1 MEKHSGIMLPMRT
14 IAGKDATKA
23 MSEII
28 AKLHEYAGEEN
39 DVKKSIEMED
49 VAIVAMRIQELLYYA
64 NTHLD
69 KPLTFSKCDEDNHR
83 MFLKLRKSR
92 VAKLGIVNEEF

>member
-1 MEKHSGIMLPMRT
+1 MIENSAILLPMRT

-23 MSEII
+23 MSEVI
-28 AKLHEYAGEEN
+28 AKLHQYAAEEK

-49 VAIVAMRIQELLYYA
+49 VTHVAMRIQELLYYA

-69 KPLTFSKCDEDNHR
+69 KPLEFSKCDEDNHR
-83 MFLKLRKSR
+83 MFLKLRRDR
-92 VAKLGIVNEEF
+92 VARLGIVNEEF

>member
-1 MEKHSGIMLPMRT
+1 MEKHYGKMIPMRT

-23 MSEII
+23 MTEVIT
-28 AKLHEYAGEEN
+28 KLHEYAAQEN
-39 DVKKSIEMED
+39 DAEKSIEKED
-49 VAIVAMRIQELLYYA
+49 VTIVAMRIQELLYYA

-69 KPLTFSKCDEDNHR
+69 EPLKFSKCDEDNHR
-83 MFLKLRKSR
+83 MFLRLRKDR